1 MLATRPARGVGYN
14 RVIEGERTMP
24 ERRLSRFFVVDAFRA
39 FIAHGVTRRRP
50 ALTSSARADAT
61 RDVRR
66 APSPRRWLPS
76 RSAAALLFA
85 VLQLSALACR
95 SPYRVDFRIHETLQE
110 VHELLQEDRYTEA
123 ESVLDS
129 IDMIQ
134 LNTYERALVY
144 QMLGLSHAGQ
154 ERYEAA
160 LGYFEK
166 CLIDEALPH
175 DNMVSARFS
184 MAQLYMATEQ
194 FEEAVRTLK
203 KWFKEVETPNA
214 NAYYLLAAAYF
225 QLDQIDKAIAPAETA
240 IKIAKKPKP
249 PWLKLLVGLYYETK
263 QYPKAVKPLEM
274 LIALDPKEEYLTQ
287 LVGLLARF
295 DRWEEVA
302 DFLDERTV
310 EVSGWVLIDAAADGR
325 SDVVKLLAARGADL
339 DATSNDELTALHQAA
354 RGGHEETVRLL
365 LDLGADPY
373 ATDASGRTA
382 AQLAAESGHQ
392 AVARLLLNA
401 TRRD

>member
-1 MLATRPARGVGYN
+1 
-14 RVIEGERTMP
+14 MP
-24 ERRLSRFFVVDAFRA
+24 ERRLSRFFVVDTFRA
-39 FIAHGVTRRRP
+39 FIGHGVTRRRP

-66 APSPRRWLPS
+66 SPSPRRWLPS

-85 VLQLSALACR
+85 VLQLAASACR
-95 SPYRVDFRIHETLQE
+95 TPYGVDVRLHETLQE
-110 VHELLQEDRYTEA
+110 AHELLQEDRYTEA

-134 LNTYERALVY
+134 RNTYERALVY

-175 DNMVSARFS
+175 GNMVNARYS

-194 FEEAVRTLK
+194 FGETVRTLE

-214 NAYYLLAAAYF
+214 NAYYLLATAYY

-249 PWLKLLVGLYYETK
+249 PWLQLLVGLYLETK
-263 QYPKAVKPLEM
+263 QYPKAVKPLET
-274 LIALDPKEEYLTQ
+274 LIVLNPKEEYLTR
-287 LVGLLARF
+287 LGDLLAALH
-295 DRWEEVA
+295 RWEKLA
-302 DFLDERTV
+302 NLLNERTV
-310 EVSGWVLIDAAADGR
+310 EVSDWVLIGASADGR

-339 DATSNDELTALHQAA
+339 DATSDNELTALHQAA